1 MKLIWKETRK
11 NDCIPAKELIEV
23 LQTIDGNATVLVDD
37 EGCSI
42 NPIEIYYDEKNNEI
56 YL

>member
-11 NDCIPAKELIEV
+11 NDCMTVKELIEV
-23 LQTIDGNATVLVDD
+23 LKTIDGNATVLVDD

-42 NPIEIYYDEKNNEI
+42 NPIEIYKKKKNKEI

>member
-1 MKLIWKETRK
+1 MKVIWKETRK
-11 NDCIPAKELIEV
+11 NDYMTVKELIKV
-23 LQTIDGNATVLVDD
+23 LKTIDGNATVLVDD

-42 NPIEIYYDEKNNEI
+42 NPLEIYYDEKNNEI

>member
-1 MKLIWKETRK
+1 MKLILKETRK
-11 NDCIPAKELIEV
+11 NDCMTVKELIEV
-23 LQTIDGNATVLVDD
+23 LKTIDENATVLVDD

-42 NPIEIYYDEKNNEI
+42 NPVEIYYDEKNKEI

>member
-11 NDCIPAKELIEV
+11 NDCMTVKELIEV
-23 LQTIDGNATVLVDD
+23 LRTIDGNATVLVDNNR
-37 EGCSI
+37 CSI
-42 NPIEIYYDEKNNEI
+42 NPIENNYDEKNKEI

>member
-1 MKLIWKETRK
+1 MKVIWKETRK
-11 NDCIPAKELIEV
+11 NDCMTVKELIEV
-23 LQTIDGNATVLVDD
+23 LKTIDENATVLVDD

-42 NPIEIYYDEKNNEI
+42 NPLEIYYDEKNNEI

>member
-1 MKLIWKETRK
+1 MKVIWKETRK
-11 NDCIPAKELIEV
+11 NDCMTVKELIEV

-42 NPIEIYYDEKNNEI
+42 NPLEIYYDEKNNEI

>member
-11 NDCIPAKELIEV
+11 NDCMTVKELIEV
-23 LQTIDGNATVLVDD
+23 LKTIDGNATVLVDD
-37 EGCSI
+37 EGCLL
-42 NPIEIYYDEKNNEI
+42 NPVEIYDDEKNNEI

>member
-1 MKLIWKETRK
+1 MRGIWKGARK
-11 NDCIPAKELIEV
+11 KDCRTVKELIEV
-23 LQTIDGNATVLVDD
+23 LKTIDGNATVLVDD

>member
-11 NDCIPAKELIEV
+11 KDCMTVKELIEV
-23 LQTIDGNATVLVDD
+23 LKTIDGNATVLVDD
-37 EGCSI
+37 ESCST
-42 NPIEIYYDEKNNEI
+42 NPIEIYYDEKNKEI